1 MERNELG
8 KIFDEEFNFHSE
20 LKQMRGAGEHRLAD
34 SVERFITAL
43 TSTPTRWL
51 EAEQSG
57 EAIVAMGCVR
67 CPELEHLRNTVMRT
81 ILPLL
86 SDLPKNVQQMTVAQ
100 TQPHSN
106 HAQALAAA
114 RVLQIFSSEFSP
126 H

>member
-8 KIFDEEFNFHSE
+8 RIFDEEFDFRNE
-20 LKQMRGAGEHRLAD
+20 LKRMRGTGEHRLAD
-34 SVERFITAL
+34 SVERFVSAL
-43 TSTPTRWL
+43 TSNPTRWL
-51 EAEQSG
+51 DAEKSG
-57 EAIVAMGCVR
+57 EVIVAMGCIR
-67 CPELEHLRNTVMRT
+67 HPELEHLRNTVMRT

-86 SDLPKNVQQMTVAQ
+86 SDLPKNVQQMAVAQ

-114 RVLQIFSSEFSP
+114 RVVQIFSCEIRP